1 MEDDKYIN
9 NIKEGITGSKLPTI
23 DDLKTE
29 YDSPLETPPPIP
41 IPPEQT
47 FHENP
52 VPELSPIQNQMSAI
66 QENAAIPRNTEPQ
79 VGGEKRG
86 NEVELKKTLFNKLM
100 QMHSEGKTI
109 DEIYGTLK
117 AQGYGYENIEE
128 AILKLVESETN
139 PKTAVEPIKPE
150 TQQRPIMN
158 PTREEMPHREIQPK
172 NELIATK
179 HTSPVKI
186 DEMPKN
192 EFAPL
197 FVKVG
202 RYRETLETIENLENY
217 LRGMSKL
224 FDLVNELEKIRVMNI
239 AALNKMYQKAS
250 MTASKLY
257 SGLLKPK
264 GMKLEGDLE
273 SKVEMDKLEE
283 VVSDLNNE
291 LTNLRNEIEKIKNI
305 D

>member
-9 NIKEGITGSKLPTI
+9 NIKEGVTGSKLPTM

-29 YDSPLETPPPIP
+29 YNSPLETPPPIQSG
-41 IPPEQT
+41 QT
-47 FHENP
+47 IQENP
-52 VPELSPIQNQMSAI
+52 IPELSPIQNRMASSP
-66 QENAAIPRNTEPQ
+66 ENTASPEPQ
-79 VGGEKRG
+79 VSGEKKT
-86 NEVELKKTLFNKLM
+86 NEVEFKEILFNKLT
-100 QMHSEGKTI
+100 QLHDEGKTI
-109 DEIYGTLK
+109 DEIYGALK
-117 AQGYGYENIEE
+117 SQGYGYENIEE
-128 AILKLVESETN
+128 AILRLVEAETN
-139 PKTAVEPIKPE
+139 PETAGKPIKPE
-150 TQQRPIMN
+150 VPQRPVMRPIQ
-158 PTREEMPHREIQPK
+158 EELPHREIMRK
-172 NELIATK
+172 NELMATK
-179 HTSPVKI
+179 YTSPVKI

-239 AALNKMYQKAS
+239 TALNKMYQKAS
-250 MTASKLY
+250 ITASKLY

-291 LTNLRNEIEKIKNI
+291 LTNLRDEIEKIKNI
-305 D
+305 E

>member
-29 YDSPLETPPPIP
+29 YNPLPETPLPTQVQS
-41 IPPEQT
+41 EQT
-47 FHENP
+47 TQTNSI
-52 VPELSPIQNQMSAI
+52 PELSPIQEQMSAT
-66 QENAAIPRNTEPQ
+66 QVNTTIPRNAESQ
-79 VGGEKRG
+79 VNGEKRG
-86 NEVELKKTLFNKLM
+86 NEEKFKETLLNKLV
-100 QMHSEGKTI
+100 QMHGEGKTI
-109 DEIYGTLK
+109 DEIYSILK
-117 AQGYGYENIEE
+117 AQGYGYKNIEE
-128 AILKLVESETN
+128 AILKLVESEAN
-139 PKTAVEPIKPE
+139 PKTAGETIKPE
-150 TQQRPIMN
+150 IPQKPIMH
-158 PTREEMPHREIQPK
+158 PTREEMPHREIRPK
-172 NELIATK
+172 EELMATK
-179 HTSPVKI
+179 PVPSI
-186 DEMPKN
+186 EVGEMPKN

-239 AALNKMYQKAS
+239 TALNKMYQKAS

-264 GMKLEGDLE
+264 GMKLEGNLGN
-273 SKVEMDKLEE
+273 KVEMDKLGE

-291 LTNLRNEIEKIKNI
+291 LTNLKGEIEKIKNI
-305 D
+305 

>member
-9 NIKEGITGSKLPTI
+9 NIKEGITGSKLPTM

-41 IPPEQT
+41 MSPEQIV
-47 FHENP
+47 HENP
-52 VPELSPIQNQMSAI
+52 IPELSPIQNRMSSTP
-66 QENAAIPRNTEPQ
+66 ENIAIPKNTEPQ
-79 VGGEKRG
+79 VSGEKRG
-86 NEVELKKTLFNKLM
+86 NEANFKEILFSKLT
-100 QMHSEGKTI
+100 QMHDEGKTI

-128 AILKLVESETN
+128 VILKLVESEAN
-139 PKTAVEPIKPE
+139 PNTAGKPIKPE
-150 TQQRPIMN
+150 TPQRSMMH
-158 PTREEMPHREIQPK
+158 PTREELPHREIMPK
-172 NELIATK
+172 NELMATK
-179 HTSPVKI
+179 HTAPVKI
-186 DEMPKN
+186 DEMPKT

-239 AALNKMYQKAS
+239 TALNKMYQKAS
-250 MTASKLY
+250 ITASKLY

-291 LTNLRNEIEKIKNI
+291 LTNLRDEIEKIKNI

>member
-1 MEDDKYIN
+1 MEDDNYIN
-9 NIKEGITGSKLPTI
+9 NIKEGVTGSKLPTM
-23 DDLKTE
+23 DDLNTE
-29 YDSPLETPPPIP
+29 QGSPLGTPPPIP
-41 IPPEQT
+41 MQSGQT
-47 FHENP
+47 IQENQI
-52 VPELSPIQNQMSAI
+52 PELSPMQNQMSSTP
-66 QENAAIPRNTEPQ
+66 ENPAIPRNTEPQ
-79 VGGEKRG
+79 VGGERKN
-86 NEVELKKTLFNKLM
+86 NEINFKEILFSKLT

-109 DEIYGTLK
+109 DEIYGALK
-117 AQGYGYENIEE
+117 SQGYGYENIEE
-128 AILKLVESETN
+128 AILKLVESEAN
-139 PKTAVEPIKPE
+139 PETANKPIKTEIP
-150 TQQRPIMN
+150 QRPIMH
-158 PTREEMPHREIQPK
+158 PTREEMPHRNIIPK
-172 NELIATK
+172 NELVATK
-179 HTSPVKI
+179 HTAPVKI

-239 AALNKMYQKAS
+239 TALNKMYQKAS
-250 MTASKLY
+250 ITASKLY

-291 LTNLRNEIEKIKNI
+291 LTNLRDEIEKIKNI
-305 D
+305 E